1 MPDDFSGSSK
11 EKAAKAS
18 ADTPQKSGLWA
29 YVTSGTELAVSVLL
43 GFFIG
48 YKLDQ
53 RLGWS
58 PWLTV
63 VGAGLGVAL
72 GLYGFLRPFLKRERK
87 N

>member
-1 MPDDFSGSSK
+1 
-11 EKAAKAS
+11 
-18 ADTPQKSGLWA
+18 L
-29 YVTSGTELAVSVLL
+29 V
-43 GFFIG
+43 IG

-72 GLYGFLRPFLKRERK
+72 GLYGFLRPFLKRESK